1 LPATLVLP
9 SKASLTPRSSRP
21 ATAGSVSLVRGT
33 WCIIAYQAYAACLRG
48 RLNSNVRHHTK
59 LRMLRPRPV
68 PTLVDPDTQDLRS
81 ARTAC
86 IVLLVVNGVLIALM
100 GISLLTGSTA
110 LWQLP
115 VFIIAI
121 EALFFVGVFIPM
133 LAYRFVRKKE
143 RLKLA
148 ASRSLLWFTE
158 TLGLAV

>member
-1 LPATLVLP
+1 MA
-9 SKASLTPRSSRP
+9 
-21 ATAGSVSLVRGT
+21 
-33 WCIIAYQAYAACLRG
+33 
-48 RLNSNVRHHTK
+48 
-59 LRMLRPRPV
+59 
-68 PTLVDPDTQDLRS
+68 DPETQDLQS

-86 IVLLVVNGVLIALM
+86 IVLLLVNGVLIALM

-110 LWQLP
+110 LWQAP
-115 VFIIAI
+115 VFILAI

-133 LAYRFVRKKE
+133 LAYRLFKKKE